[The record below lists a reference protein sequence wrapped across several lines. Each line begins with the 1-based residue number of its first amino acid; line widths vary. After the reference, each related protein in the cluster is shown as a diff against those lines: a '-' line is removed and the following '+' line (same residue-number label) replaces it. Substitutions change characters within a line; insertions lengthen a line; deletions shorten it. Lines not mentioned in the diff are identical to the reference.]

1 MSNCCLSSFSVLFPS
16 LAFAQSY
23 GQLWKSVGDAQ
34 AKDLP
39 QTEISALDKIVAK
52 ASREGNYGQLLA
64 AGMRRSSCRVTV
76 SPDSLQAEIQRLS
89 SAAAATSSPS
99 CAQSITPSSAI
110 STAPTTV
117 LVPTANAFS
126 ATIGLRPWPIPMPL
140 PPSRPEPTSRW

>member
-1 MSNCCLSSFSVLFPS
+1 MKQLLFIIISVLFPS

-23 GQLWKSVGDAQ
+23 SQLWKSVGDAQ

-89 SAAAATSSPS
+89 SAAAATSAS
-99 CAQSITPSSAI
+99 
-110 STAPTTV
+110 STATRAFIMRKTTLRAPTGRARV
-117 LVPTANAFS
+117 RWARIWNPQPCLPS
-126 ATIGLRPWPIPMPL
+126 AVCAG
-140 PPSRPEPTSRW
+140 